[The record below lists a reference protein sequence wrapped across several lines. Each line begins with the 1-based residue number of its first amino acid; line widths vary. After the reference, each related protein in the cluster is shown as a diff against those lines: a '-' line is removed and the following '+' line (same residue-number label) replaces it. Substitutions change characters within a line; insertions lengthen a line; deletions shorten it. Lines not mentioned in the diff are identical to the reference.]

1 MTPYNKAL
9 SLPSVMG
16 AWTTDSVSGL
26 ANIGK
31 EINRQAAMLGYLNA
45 FGMYTVVSMV
55 AIPLVLMLGRRRQ
68 V

>member
-1 MTPYNKAL
+1 
-9 SLPSVMG
+9 MG

-68 V
+68 A